1 MSTQRSDA
9 ADAALPMAVLVVDD
23 EPSVTRGIQLALR
36 RSPFEVAAAN
46 SAASAIELLRARRI
60 DVVVSDE
67 RMPGMSGTEF
77 LIRVRTEFPETAR
90 ILLTGQ
96 ATLDVATRAI
106 NEGKI
111 AFLLQKP
118 CPPDRLQD
126 AIARAFA
133 EHRRSA
139 PGFSLHAIAQG
150 FSRADFQRLTK
161 REEEVLRLV
170 VDGHRLRQIAKA
182 LFISE
187 HTVRNH
193 LKVIFRKLDVHSQSE
208 LMRKGRE
215 SISGQPAEK

>member
-1 MSTQRSDA
+1 
-9 ADAALPMAVLVVDD
+9 MAVLVVDD

-36 RSPFEVAAAN
+36 RSTFEVVAAN

-67 RMPGMSGTEF
+67 RMPGMGGTEL
-77 LIRVRTEFPETAR
+77 LIRVRAEFPAIAR
-90 ILLTGQ
+90 ILLTGH
-96 ATLDVATRAI
+96 ATLDVAAQAI

-118 CPPDRLQD
+118 CSIDRLQD

-139 PGFSLHAIAQG
+139 PGFSLQAIAQG

-161 REEEVLRLV
+161 REEEILCLV
-170 VDGHRLRQIAKA
+170 VDGHRLGQIAKA

-193 LKVIFRKLDVHSQSE
+193 LKVIFRKLDVHSQGE
-208 LMRKGRE
+208 LMRRGRK
-215 SISGQPAEK
+215 SSVG